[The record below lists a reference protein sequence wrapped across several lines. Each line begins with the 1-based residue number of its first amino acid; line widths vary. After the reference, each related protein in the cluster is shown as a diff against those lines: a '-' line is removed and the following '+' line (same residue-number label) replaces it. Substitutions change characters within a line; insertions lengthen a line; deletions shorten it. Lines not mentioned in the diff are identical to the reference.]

1 MSIRSLEAPNIKFV
15 SWAPQNDVLG
25 HPSVKAFISHGGSN
39 SMYEAAFHGVPLVC
53 IPFMG
58 DQPDNA
64 AKVRIVSKGMM
75 TQCTVVAAMNVPV
88 CLFGLLATALHASQ
102 AGAHITRRV
111 SIHYTFSRLLVVC
124 AGA

>member
-53 IPFMG
+53 IPFFG

-64 AKVRIVSKGMM
+64 AKVRIADDCMM
-75 TQCTVVAAMNVPV
+75 TLRYVCCPKCSLLHRPVSLAA
-88 CLFGLLATALHASQ
+88 AQDASQ
-102 AGAHITRRV
+102 ADACITH
-111 SIHYTFSRLLVVC
+111 SNE
-124 AGA
+124 